1 MIILDEIQNAP
12 KALESLKYFCKE
24 TPEYYI
30 IAAGSLL
37 GVAIHEGVS
46 YPVGKVDLL
55 DLYPLNFREFLY
67 AMGEKKLADELKTKD
82 YSIMSDCW
90 GALSELPATSILEG
104 NDIFIEFKGALTEQ
118 LYLLK

>member
-12 KALESLKYFCKE
+12 KALESLKYFCE
-24 TPEYYI
+24 EVPEYHI

-55 DLYPLNFREFLY
+55 DLYPLNFRAFLY
-67 AMGEKKLADELKTKD
+67 AMGEKKLAGGLKTKD

-90 GALSELPATSILEG
+90 GH
-104 NDIFIEFKGALTEQ
+104 
-118 LYLLK
+118 